1 MAIIMAIVIIV
12 VTVTTAIA
20 DMKEAIKIVVMMV
33 GIIVVNLFY

>member
-20 DMKEAIKIVVMMV
+20 DMKEAIKIADMMV
-33 GIIVVNLFY
+33 GITVVNLFY